1 MARLTPKTRA
11 SGASLAARWDAFEA
25 SLEHET
31 GRSLDAWADS
41 VRHLD
46 LRPALDVLQEAGF
59 PFEQASWIERYAR
72 NGRNPFRVAD
82 ATRKGQPKR
91 RGSAAETDALGT
103 PQVVTARKAARMAQV
118 HAHAL
123 LLELQASRAG
133 DEIPRPRVRGLVPG
147 AVRGERL
154 AARSGGPTR
163 MAWGTIFACSPVAP
177 RFIAMCSRDAGRPS
191 AASDCA
197 STLSRQRRR
206 LSDGRQADVRWSP
219 M

>member
-154 AARSGGPTR
+154 AAAPVGPQEWR
-163 MAWGTIFACSPVAP
+163 GAPSSPAH
-177 RFIAMCSRDAGRPS
+177 RWRQG
-191 AASDCA
+191 
-197 STLSRQRRR
+197 LSRCAHGTRGGQAPPAIVR
-206 LSDGRQADVRWSP
+206 LRYPASGAGSPTVAGDVRWSP